1 MPELQTTATATLDPT
16 SSPLA
21 LSDEHLEIESPM
33 RVAWRR
39 FRKHK
44 PGVLGLWIL
53 IVLYIV
59 AIFADFIAPYD
70 YENESR
76 QLLWA
81 APGLRFRDQSGFSFR
96 PFVHPLRLRVDENF
110 NEVRVEDQ
118 TQRLYVRFFVNG
130 DEH

>member
-1 MPELQTTATATLDPT
+1 MPELQTTVPTLDPT
-16 SSPLA
+16 SSPVA
-21 LSDEHLEIESPM
+21 LGDEHIEIESPI
-33 RVAWRR
+33 RVACRR

-53 IVLYIV
+53 ILLYIV

-70 YENESR
+70 YENEAR

-81 APGLRFRDQSGFSFR
+81 SPSIRFTDQAGFSLR

-110 NEVRVEDQ
+110 NEVREEDQ
-118 TQRLYVRFFVNG
+118 AQRL
-130 DEH
+130 